1 MSNDEYVPQVMKL
14 DEHESKAAKKILT
27 ALVSEFG
34 ESEGAL
40 IDTCD
45 WSAAEH
51 GEISIEGTVDG
62 ETFEMTL
69 RVVGLEL
76 DPLYD
81 EDDEPEEDE

>member
-14 DEHESKAAKKILT
+14 DEHESKVTKKILT
-27 ALVSEFG
+27 ALMSEFG
-34 ESEGAL
+34 EDEGAF
-40 IDTCD
+40 IDTRD

-76 DPLYD
+76 EPRY
-81 EDDEPEEDE
+81 EPEDGEY